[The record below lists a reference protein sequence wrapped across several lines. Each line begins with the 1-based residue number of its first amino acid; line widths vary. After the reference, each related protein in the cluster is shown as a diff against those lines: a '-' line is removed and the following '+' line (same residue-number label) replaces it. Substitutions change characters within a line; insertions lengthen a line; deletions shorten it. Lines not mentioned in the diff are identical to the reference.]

1 MPHEIKSHLIN
12 MTWWGSELSLDCG
25 VCNPINIRDPLLIK
39 AFARDLVKAIDMVA
53 YGDPIVV
60 HFGTED
66 KMGYTLVQLIE
77 TSNITAHF
85 SEDTGSAFINVFSC
99 KRFDKMVVRE
109 VVKNYFEPEV
119 VLMNMIDRVIPNL

>member
-1 MPHEIKSHLIN
+1 
-12 MTWWGSELSLDCG
+12 MTWWGCELTLDCG
-25 VCNPINIRDPLLIK
+25 ICNPALIRDAEHIK
-39 AFARDLVKAIDMVA
+39 AFARDLVIAIDMKA
-53 YGDPIVV
+53 FGDPIVI

-85 SEDTGSAFINVFSC
+85 SEDTSSAFINVFSC
-99 KRFDKMVVRE
+99 KQFDKQIVKD

-119 VLMNMIDRVIPNL
+119 ILMHKVDRVVPDYSFRPI

>member
-1 MPHEIKSHLIN
+1 
-12 MTWWGSELSLDCG
+12 MTIVWGWELQLDCG
-25 VCNPINIRDPLLIK
+25 ACNPISIRDALLIK
-39 AFARDLVKAIDMVA
+39 AFARDLVIAIDMKA
-53 YGDPIVV
+53 YGDPQVV

-85 SEDTGSAFINVFSC
+85 SEDTSSAFINVFSC
-99 KRFDKMVVRE
+99 KPFDKQIVKQ

-119 VLMNMIDRVIPNL
+119 ILMNFIQRLIPEL

>member
-1 MPHEIKSHLIN
+1 MAVV
-12 MTWWGSELSLDCG
+12 WGWELQLDCG

-53 YGDPIVV
+53 FGEPIVV
-60 HFGTED
+60 HFGEED

-85 SEDTGSAFINVFSC
+85 SEDTSSAFINVFSC
-99 KRFDKMVVRE
+99 KPFDKEVVKE
-109 VVKNYFEPEV
+109 VVKNYFESEV
-119 VLMNMIDRVIPNL
+119 ILMNFIQRLIPE

>member
-1 MPHEIKSHLIN
+1 

-39 AFARDLVKAIDMVA
+39 AFLRDLVKAIDMVA

-66 KMGYTLVQLIE
+66 KMGYTAIQLIE
-77 TSNITAHF
+77 TSNICCHF

-99 KRFDKMVVRE
+99 KRFNKMVVRE
-109 VVKNYFEPEV
+109 IVCNYFEPEV
-119 VLMNMIDRVIPNL
+119 VLMNMIDRVVPNL

>member
-1 MPHEIKSHLIN
+1 
-12 MTWWGSELSLDCG
+12 MTWWGQELQLDCG
-25 VCNPINIRDPLLIK
+25 VCNPESIRDPLLIK

-53 YGDPIVV
+53 YGDPVVV

-85 SEDTGSAFINVFSC
+85 SEDTSSAFINVFSC
-99 KRFDKMVVRE
+99 KPFDKLIVRE

-119 VLMNMIDRVIPNL
+119 ILMNMVDRVVPAL